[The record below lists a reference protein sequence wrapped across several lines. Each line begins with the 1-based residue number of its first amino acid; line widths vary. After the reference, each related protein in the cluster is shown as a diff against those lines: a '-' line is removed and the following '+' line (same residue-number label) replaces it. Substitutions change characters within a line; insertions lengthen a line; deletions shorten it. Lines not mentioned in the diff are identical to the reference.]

1 LAPAINIR
9 LPECLPTV
17 RLRHGRTNRHG
28 NARAILGPGDFGRS
42 LLFVIAEIPARSH
55 TAAFLSFVPSA
66 PFRVTN
72 RQMLAHFRGHCRIN
86 VLISHVHMNGLEDKM
101 FGNREEKIIGAGIG
115 LLLAAPALALVA
127 VVFVPSNIMFYVAM
141 VGVVLFG
148 VLAVAG
154 AVMEGFLRHTY

>member
-1 LAPAINIR
+1 
-9 LPECLPTV
+9 
-17 RLRHGRTNRHG
+17 
-28 NARAILGPGDFGRS
+28 
-42 LLFVIAEIPARSH
+42 
-55 TAAFLSFVPSA
+55 
-66 PFRVTN
+66 
-72 RQMLAHFRGHCRIN
+72 
-86 VLISHVHMNGLEDKM
+86 MNGLEDKM

-127 VVFVPSNIMFYVAM
+127 VVFVPSTIMFYVAM